1 MRFYVEN
8 LVPSIESFFESRD
21 DLKFVTVEP
30 STYPADPLELSQRGE
45 LGGLS
50 LYLRTESA
58 ELYGEGRGEGRGSGF
73 VK

>member
-1 MRFYVEN
+1 MTYFVMVE
-8 LVPSIESFFESRD
+8 S
-21 DLKFVTVEP
+21 
-30 STYPADPLELSQRGE
+30 STFPADPLELSQRGE

-58 ELYGEGRGEGRGSGF
+58 ELYGEGRGSGC